1 MQVPTRYLPISKLSL
16 KNKERDIVSEIQPKK
31 KKEISKQNGC
41 KVNLKKHTNFL
52 FSRYIASKV

>member
-31 KKEISKQNGC
+31 KKEISKQNEC
-41 KVNLKKHTNFL
+41 KANLKKHTNFL